1 MKSNQQLNREQ
12 HVILLQEFIK
22 SFYVKCIKEIIIP
35 DIFELTLHSLY
46 LSHILISQVD
56 VDKSAPIPAFCS
68 SDEEEEE
75 KDALL
80 YLPIAPEIEDPEE
93 NWVPGVDPPPDEESP
108 LGPSKRNSSA
118 NNDYKENTSP
128 KKKRTKTTD
137 IILQDY
143 PKDGKLIFTLSLDVF
158 GYDLNLLSETL

>member
-1 MKSNQQLNREQ
+1 M
-12 HVILLQEFIK
+12 
-22 SFYVKCIKEIIIP
+22 
-35 DIFELTLHSLY
+35 
-46 LSHILISQVD
+46 
-56 VDKSAPIPAFCS
+56 
-68 SDEEEEE
+68 
-75 KDALL
+75 
-80 YLPIAPEIEDPEE
+80 PIAPEIEDPEE

-143 PKDGKLIFTLSLDVF
+143 PKDGKLIFTLSLDIF
-158 GYDLNLLSETL
+158 GYDLNNCQFILSETIYIT

>member
-1 MKSNQQLNREQ
+1 M
-12 HVILLQEFIK
+12 
-22 SFYVKCIKEIIIP
+22 
-35 DIFELTLHSLY
+35 
-46 LSHILISQVD
+46 
-56 VDKSAPIPAFCS
+56 DKSAPIPAFCS

-108 LGPSKRNSSA
+108 LGASKRSS
-118 NNDYKENTSP
+118 NHDFKENTSP
-128 KKKRTKTTD
+128 KKKRTKTTE

-143 PKDGKLIFTLSLDVF
+143 PKDGTSVSNECIIRDFPKIKRGKTWFLII
-158 GYDLNLLSETL
+158 

>member
-1 MKSNQQLNREQ
+1 MFNVLENNK
-12 HVILLQEFIK
+12 HWYIWIYT
-22 SFYVKCIKEIIIP
+22 SFTVLKLIII
-35 DIFELTLHSLY
+35 LK
-46 LSHILISQVD
+46 VD

-143 PKDGKLIFTLSLDVF
+143 PKDGKFIFTLSLDILS
-158 GYDLNLLSETL
+158 YELDNLSQCR

>member
-1 MKSNQQLNREQ
+1 MNL
-12 HVILLQEFIK
+12 HFIHRVLK
-22 SFYVKCIKEIIIP
+22 F
-35 DIFELTLHSLY
+35 
-46 LSHILISQVD
+46 ILILKVD

-93 NWVPGVDPPPDEESP
+93 NWVPGIDPPPDEESP

-143 PKDGKLIFTLSLDVF
+143 PKDGKFLFTLSLDILS
-158 GYDLNLLSETL
+158 YNLFFLKVGIYMT